1 VGFHISWIAVR
12 GKSPAEVC
20 SALNIEETDEQSPFP
35 ESDID
40 AIKLDSEW
48 YLVHF
53 NDPLPPELEL
63 TVLSPLSKDAEI
75 IKCVVEESS
84 MITMASCL
92 SNGTE
97 KWTIIHDSGEGL
109 RHLETSG
116 DVPVC
121 YEDIKNRLLAEL
133 NEDDGGC
140 DYLFDVPAEVCK
152 TITGFRHDAERENE
166 DSNPFTVMTRSKPV
180 SASATSSNNIDS
192 AITNSQTTKP
202 WWQFW

>member
-1 VGFHISWIAVR
+1 MGFHISWIAVR

-35 ESDID
+35 ETDVD
-40 AIKLDSEW
+40 AIQLDSEW

-63 TVLSPLSKDAEI
+63 TVLGPLSTNAEI

-84 MITMASCL
+84 MVTMASGL
-92 SNGTE
+92 SNGRE
-97 KWTIIHDSGEGL
+97 EWTILHDSEQGL
-109 RHLETSG
+109 THLEISG
-116 DVPVC
+116 DVPDC
-121 YEDIKNRLLAEL
+121 YEGIKNRLLAEL
-133 NEDDGGC
+133 NADEVGC

-152 TITGFRHDAERENE
+152 VITGFRHDAGRENE
-166 DSNPFTVMTRSKPV
+166 DGNPFTVMTRSKPI
-180 SASATSSNNIDS
+180 SASVTSSNNIDS
-192 AITNSQTTKP
+192 VMTNSQTNKP